1 MYRISIKELFIRFES
16 NQNKGLN
23 EKEVEKRLRKNGLNI
38 LLRSKQTTK
47 LELLFRQFKNPLIFI
62 LLIAGAISIALGK
75 FIDSGVIFVAIFVNI
90 GIGFFQESRSAD
102 IFKSLEKSVKEN
114 AFVLREGKIK
124 EISATHLVIGDIIL
138 LKAGNKVPADSRL
151 IFARGLEVDETSLT
165 GESIPVKK
173 YANILKKELSLG
185 DRNNTVYMGTVITSG
200 EAKALV
206 VATGNNT
213 EIGQIV
219 FLTQSVFREK
229 TPLQHKI
236 SRLGKFIGALV
247 VLSSIGIFILGF
259 FQNMEFSDIFILSVA
274 IAVAAIPEGMPAALS
289 VVLAIG
295 MRKIFKEHGLIKH
308 ISASETLG
316 STTVICTDKTG
327 TLTEGKMKA
336 EIIITKEKEYM
347 AKDNLSKEINCIL
360 GFANEAII
368 ENRQGIVIFHGSPTD
383 KAMMKRALDSGF
395 NLKESLEKF
404 PRLAMLQFNRDRKYI
419 ASFHKKSYEK
429 IEAFITG
436 APEIILENSILTNKQ
451 KNNLTEKYE
460 AIAKQGFRIIA
471 LAKRKFNRN
480 IIAQNARDEEL
491 EKQVKKLKFV
501 GFAMI
506 RDSIRASSKNMIEQ
520 AEQAGIKVVMVTGDH
535 KLTAKAIAKELGLK
549 IERNSVI
556 TGLEL
561 DNMPD
566 SELEARIKKI
576 SIFARVSPKHKMRIV
591 EMLQKK
597 GEVVAMTGDGVNDTP
612 AIKKSDIGI
621 AFNSGTDISKEAAD
635 LVLLDNSFSAIVHAI
650 RQGRVAFSNIR
661 KTVIYLLTDSFTE
674 VFLIV
679 VALIFHTP
687 LPILAVQIL
696 WINLIETSLPNFAL
710 AFEHGEKGIMKQK
723 PIKKYESIL
732 NSESKFI
739 IFAIGGI
746 SSIILILAFLWLYY
760 ILKLDL
766 IIVQTFVFATL
777 GTNSLLYIFSIKAL
791 RTPLFKTRIFDN
803 KYLLIAVGI
812 GFSALFASIYAP
824 FLNTFLHTIPI
835 SFNLIIL
842 VFAIGLIEVI
852 LIELSKWAFNNKR
865 VEFVKTN

>member
-1 MYRISIKELFIRFES
+1 MNFLCTFELT
-16 NQNKGLN
+16 N
-23 EKEVEKRLRKNGLNI
+23 
-38 LLRSKQTTK
+38 
-47 LELLFRQFKNPLIFI
+47 
-62 LLIAGAISIALGK
+62 
-75 FIDSGVIFVAIFVNI
+75 
-90 GIGFFQESRSAD
+90 
-102 IFKSLEKSVKEN
+102 
-114 AFVLREGKIK
+114 
-124 EISATHLVIGDIIL
+124 DIIL

-206 VATGNNT
+206 VAIGNNT

-247 VLSSIGIFILGF
+247 VLISIGIFILGF

-419 ASFHKKSYEK
+419 ASFHKKSHEK

-535 KLTAKAIAKELGLK
+535 KLTAKAIAKELGFR
-549 IERNSVI
+549 IEQDSVL
-556 TGLEL
+556 TGLDL
-561 DNMPD
+561 DNMSD
-566 SELEARIKKI
+566 SELEKRIKKI

>member
-1 MYRISIKELFIRFES
+1 MYRIPIKELFIRFES

-247 VLSSIGIFILGF
+247 VLISIGIFILGF

-812 GFSALFASIYAP
+812 GFSALFASIYVP